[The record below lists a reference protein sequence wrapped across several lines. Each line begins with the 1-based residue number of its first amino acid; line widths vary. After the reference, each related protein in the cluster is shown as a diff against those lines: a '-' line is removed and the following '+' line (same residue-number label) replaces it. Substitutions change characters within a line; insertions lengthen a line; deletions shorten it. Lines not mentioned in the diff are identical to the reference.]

1 MIRLSELILES
12 GMSER
17 YMLNS
22 VEDRMPSWRNPALM
36 FVCLDV

>member
-1 MIRLSELILES
+1 MRLSELILGC

-22 VEDRMPSWRNPALM
+22 VGNRTPPWGTAALM